1 MSEPLRIPPKTI
13 RELATELMGGDAD
26 ISRHDAER
34 IAEERYNDNLQ
45 AIYRMAQL
53 GQILEVQI
61 EELAQWI
68 IANIP
73 GEPSVSEGAVECAI
87 RIMGLQKTTINQAV
101 HLAVMRVEEVERL
114 ENELERA
121 QLAYIEATNPGIDMN
136 EVRRQRL
143 SSPG

>member
-1 MSEPLRIPPKTI
+1 MSEPLRIPPKSV
-13 RELATELMGGDAD
+13 RELAHELMDGDAD
-26 ISRHDAER
+26 ISRYDAER

-87 RIMGLQKTTINQAV
+87 RIMGIQKTTINQAV

-114 ENELERA
+114 ENELERV
-121 QLAYIEATNPGIDMN
+121 QLAYIEASNPGIDMD
-136 EVRRQRL
+136 EVRATRRMQ
-143 SSPG
+143 